1 MTHFHRQQRTFSG
14 NRERVH
20 SDCIQGCNSI
30 ARVWIRSARDAA
42 SGHEGAAW
50 RRSEPEDEKVG
61 RPAVLRGPE
70 EGRGTSRY
78 PLFVPRARE
87 PIVTGKLGAVEGPF
101 HFPRGRSCWFRDVG
115 EALSVPAAAANGRRN
130 RRHENSS
137 FRGYE
142 KGEEKGGETE
152 PTRAQPPPIGIRLSL
167 SAVSIITPGL
177 SFRLLCRRPR
187 RRVALSTRHYHSPCL
202 ASTSSRGPSTLGSAA
217 EKEGETLTR
226 RADERGRI
234 EGWHASLVE
243 GVV

>member
-1 MTHFHRQQRTFSG
+1 MTHFYKQQRTFSG

-20 SDCIQGCNSI
+20 SDRIQGCDSI

-142 KGEEKGGETE
+142 KGEGKQSQRGRSRLRSGSGSLYQQYRSLLLDSFSGCSVDVHVDAWLYQPATTTLRVW
-152 PTRAQPPPIGIRLSL
+152 PRLRAE
-167 SAVSIITPGL
+167 A
-177 SFRLLCRRPR
+177 RRPWDPPR
-187 RRVALSTRHYHSPCL
+187 KRKARHW
-202 ASTSSRGPSTLGSAA
+202 RD
-217 EKEGETLTR
+217 ELTR
-226 RADERGRI
+226 EGGSRADT
-234 EGWHASLVE
+234 LV
-243 GVV
+243 